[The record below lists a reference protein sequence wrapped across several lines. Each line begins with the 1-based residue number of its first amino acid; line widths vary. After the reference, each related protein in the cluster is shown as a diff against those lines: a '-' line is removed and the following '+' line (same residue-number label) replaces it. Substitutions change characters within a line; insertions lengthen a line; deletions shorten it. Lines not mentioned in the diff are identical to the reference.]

1 MATST
6 RNDCKEA
13 YENVSSRWIVDACHQ
28 DSSRIGQCEEQVLVE
43 VYPWEKAGEYGST
56 VILMCCIYVY
66 AVLTDTQFPLISFLS
81 LAHGTFLLIP
91 YSIILYTYD
100 A

>member
-66 AVLTDTQFPLISFLS
+66 TVLTDINFHLYVIFPPFDSWYL
-81 LAHGTFLLIP
+81 LAIPLLHNP
-91 YSIILYTYD
+91 LHL
-100 A
+100 